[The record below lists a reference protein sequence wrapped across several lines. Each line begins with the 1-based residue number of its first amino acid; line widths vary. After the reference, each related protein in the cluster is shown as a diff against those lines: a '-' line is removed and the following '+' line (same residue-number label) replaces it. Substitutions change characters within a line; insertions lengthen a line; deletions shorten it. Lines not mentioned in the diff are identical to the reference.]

1 LTQVYLEKTEKAELS
16 SKFEKKSIIRWLK
29 FYLIPGWRDPEL
41 SARETEIGKIK
52 SKRRKFRRFLT
63 PLTILGFIM
72 ILIIVFCG
80 FYAPWLTPYTLKEVT
95 KPTVIP
101 GGQQFAPP
109 SPDHPL
115 GTTENAYD
123 LLGRLLWGS
132 RTVLTM
138 GLVPVVIAV
147 FFGFIIGTIS
157 AYFGGTVDAIIMRLC
172 DLVFAFPQ
180 ILLVILIL
188 PMLDY
193 DLGWIMAIFG
203 FLGIPQ
209 YVRLMRSSVLQTKQN
224 LYVDSAHAGGA
235 DNFKVMFKHIVPNA
249 ISPILISFF
258 GLMGSAILG
267 FSAIAFLG
275 MSQDTRIADWGTDI
289 YYARGKFDAP
299 WAALW
304 PGVFIAIAV
313 IGFMLIGD
321 GLRDALDPRLGK

>member
-1 LTQVYLEKTEKAELS
+1 MTQEYLEKTEKAELS

-29 FYLIPGWRDPEL
+29 FYLTPGWRDPKL
-41 SARETEIGKIK
+41 SAREHEIGKFK
-52 SKRRKFRRFLT
+52 SKRKKFRRFLT

-72 ILIIVFCG
+72 ILIVVFCA

-95 KPTVIP
+95 KPTIIP
-101 GGQQFAPP
+101 GGRQFAPP
-109 SPDHPL
+109 SADHPL

-123 LLGRLLWGS
+123 LLGRLLWGA

-138 GLVPVVIAV
+138 GFIPVLISVACGLV
-147 FFGFIIGTIS
+147 IGTIS

-180 ILLVILIL
+180 LLLVILVIPIL
-188 PMLDY
+188 GY
-193 DLGWIMAIFG
+193 EIFWIMLIFG
-203 FLGIPQ
+203 LLGIPQ
-209 YVRLMRSSVLQTKQN
+209 YVRLMRSSVLLTKHN
-224 LYVDSAHAGGA
+224 LYVDAAHAGGA

-258 GLMGSAILG
+258 GLMGTAILG

-275 MSQDTRIADWGTDI
+275 MSQETRIADWGTDI
-289 YYARGKFDAP
+289 YYARGQFNAP
-299 WAALW
+299 WAAIW
-304 PGVFIAIAV
+304 PGFFIAIAV

-321 GLRDALDPRLGK
+321 GLRDALDPRLNK

>member
-1 LTQVYLEKTEKAELS
+1 MTQVYLEKTEKAELS

-29 FYLIPGWRDPEL
+29 FFLIPGWRDPEF
-41 SARETEIGKIK
+41 SAQEHEIGKIK
-52 SKRRKFRRFLT
+52 SKRKKFRRFLT

-72 ILIIVFCG
+72 ILIVVFCA

-95 KPTVIP
+95 KPTIIP
-101 GGQQFAPP
+101 GGRQFAPP
-109 SPDHPL
+109 SSDHPL

-132 RTVLTM
+132 RTVLTVGFIPVLIAVGG
-138 GLVPVVIAV
+138 GLV
-147 FFGFIIGTIS
+147 IGTIS

-180 ILLVILIL
+180 LLLVILIIPIL
-188 PMLDY
+188 GY
-193 DLGWIMAIFG
+193 DIFWIMLIFG
-203 FLGIPQ
+203 LLGIPQ

-275 MSQDTRIADWGTDI
+275 MSQETRIADWGTDI
-289 YYARGKFDAP
+289 YYARGQFDAP
-299 WAALW
+299 WAAIW

-321 GLRDALDPRLGK
+321 GLRDALDPRLNK